1 MSNRRL
7 EDLLSVNWID
17 GLLVGSTHLLHSDRR
32 VDSMLGE
39 ACGALLD
46 QPGLISDDSGGRTP
60 NQLIEIESQ
69 TAGDNEISLSLH
81 ITRGFQAFAPGGDLV
96 LGIPNAQTR
105 FGVPAASIRASVP
118 AQGDGDA
125 DFVVCARQDIRDDL
139 KIEAK
144 VDNNDE
150 VIELSY
156 PGLSIDIAE
165 VSDFKTRIT
174 QDLSDSVAIG
184 LVGLSGGEV
193 IVDNEYVPPVV
204 RLETVASFDDG
215 LVASLITLLHD
226 LYRLSFELVQT
237 SGAASAQGQIGA
249 DLLYRRS
256 DYETLRTFLMGH
268 LGTIKGL
275 GRISP
280 TRFLRDIVIPVAT
293 WWRQYYDRQF
303 KQTGGEGSP
312 VKRLFDQANTLTEM
326 TPGDLCVGSGEFLR
340 NTRKFIEGVSHEI
353 GLIG

>member
-1 MSNRRL
+1 VSNRRL
-7 EDLLSVNWID
+7 EDLLSINWMD

-32 VDSMLGE
+32 VDSLLGE

-46 QPGLISDDSGGRTP
+46 QPGLIGDDSGGRTP

-81 ITRGFQAFAPGGDLV
+81 ITRGFQAFSPGGGLIF
-96 LGIPNAQTR
+96 GIPNAQTR
-105 FGVPAASIRASVP
+105 FGVPAASIRASV
-118 AQGDGDA
+118 QTRSGDA

-139 KIEAK
+139 KIETK
-144 VDNNDE
+144 TGDNDE

-156 PGLSIDIAE
+156 PGLAIDIVE
-165 VSDFKTRIT
+165 VSDYKSRVT

-184 LVGLSGGEV
+184 SLGQTGGEV
-193 IVDNEYVPPVV
+193 VVDSEYVPPVV

-215 LVASLITLLHD
+215 LVASLITLLTD
-226 LYRLSFELVQT
+226 LYRLSYELVQT

-249 DLLYRRS
+249 DLLNRRS
-256 DYETLRTFLMGH
+256 DYETLRTFLMAQ

-293 WWRQYYDRQF
+293 WWRQYYDQQF
-303 KQTGGEGSP
+303 KQTSGEGSP
-312 VKRLFDQANTLTEM
+312 VKRLFNQANALTEL
-326 TPGDLCVGSGEFLR
+326 TPGDLSAGTGEFLR
-340 NTRKFIEGVSHEI
+340 DTRKFIEGVAHEI

>member
-7 EDLLSVNWID
+7 EDLLSVNWMD

-32 VDSMLGE
+32 VDSLLGE

-46 QPGLISDDSGGRTP
+46 QPGLIGDDSGGRTP

-69 TAGDNEISLSLH
+69 TPGDNEISLSLH
-81 ITRGFQAFAPGGDLV
+81 ITRGFQAFSPDGGLIF
-96 LGIPNAQTR
+96 GIPNAQTR
-105 FGVPAASIRASVP
+105 FGVPADSIRATMSTR
-118 AQGDGDA
+118 GSDA
-125 DFVVCARQDIRDDL
+125 DFIVCARQDLRDDL

-144 VDNNDE
+144 AGDNDE
-150 VIELSY
+150 VIELGY
-156 PGLSIDIAE
+156 PGLAIEIVE
-165 VSDFKTRIT
+165 TSDFKSRVT
-174 QDLSDSVAIG
+174 QDLGDCVAIG
-184 LVGLSGGEV
+184 SLAQTGSEV
-193 IVDNEYVPPVV
+193 VVDNEYVPPVV
-204 RLETVASFDDG
+204 RMETVASFDDG
-215 LVASLITLLHD
+215 LVASLITLLTD
-226 LYRLSFELVQT
+226 LYRLSYELVQT

-249 DLLYRRS
+249 DLLNRRS
-256 DYETLRTFLMGH
+256 DYETLRTFLMSH

-303 KQTGGEGSP
+303 KQTSGEGSP
-312 VKRLFDQANTLTEM
+312 VKRLFEQANTLTEM
-326 TPGDLCVGSGEFLR
+326 TPGDLSAGSGEFLH